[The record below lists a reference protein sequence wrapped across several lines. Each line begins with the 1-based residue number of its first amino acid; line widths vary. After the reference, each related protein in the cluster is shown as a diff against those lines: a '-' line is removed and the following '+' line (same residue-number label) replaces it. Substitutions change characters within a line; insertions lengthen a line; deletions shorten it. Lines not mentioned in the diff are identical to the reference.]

1 MAGTSAPRVPYCR
14 DLTPLGERLAS
25 RLYTAHSDR
34 LGHPVT
40 VTVYPTVADEVARR
54 RFDGAASSAQ
64 RLAAHPN
71 VLTIYD
77 WGHAD
82 DGRPWVVTDP
92 QPPETID
99 TLLRAQGPL
108 AVEQALRIGVLVAGA
123 LETAHRAGV
132 VHGDLSPARL
142 VLDPQGEP
150 LVADIGLAEFGDF
163 PGFGALHNP
172 IRYFAP
178 PEVLER
184 TGMSPAS
191 DAYALAAT
199 VYALLAG
206 GAPHEKP
213 ADITDSNASLLLR
226 ILQIQVPPIA
236 RPGEDIDGVE
246 AAIVPA
252 LAHAAERRPPVLDL
266 AWSLQAVQRT
276 LGLTLVEPVVLALG
290 DPGRSTPLAA
300 EPEATPA
307 GPREPDDVPLR
318 NAGPRPGPATAP
330 TGVPG
335 PAGAPGPGL
344 VHLFSDTPPDF
355 TNGGRDAT
363 ATHWATGLRPAGPA
377 RATGPADRGSEMQPR
392 PPDPPSR
399 PAEPGPHP
407 RPQRPGPPHRPEEP
421 QRPMEPYRPNDPY
434 SPDEPHPPAAASGG
448 TWAPSN
454 GHRPNGHTPAPPSG
468 TAPAWLNG
476 GGNDV
481 GQAATA
487 RNDGEPGRV
496 QRPPRDRAPGPE
508 PPGRPVRHDHGPPGG
523 DTGRR
528 VRGPRAPVGSD
539 TAPTGRDPSAVPA
552 IVPRG
557 RRPDELRSQPGP
569 SPDAGRHAP
578 LVAAG
583 SAPVGAFPGERTRT
597 GSALERA
604 RQARVRRYAASGAG
618 RPAPDDRAAAA
629 PVKDA
634 SSPASGGA
642 LAAPVIVL
650 IVVVVLLTLGVAYM
664 VITGD
669 GTSKPVDEQ
678 PGASTPRVPTS
689 VHQA

>member
-1 MAGTSAPRVPYCR
+1 MAGTSAPRVPHCR
-14 DLTPLGERLAS
+14 DLTPLAERLAS
-25 RLYTAHSDR
+25 RLYSGHSDR

-40 VTVYPTVADEVARR
+40 VTVYPTVADGKVRR
-54 RFDGAASSAQ
+54 RFDGAASAAQ

-92 QPPETID
+92 QPAETID

-108 AVEQALRIGVLVAGA
+108 AVEQSLRIGVLVAGA

-142 VLDPQGEP
+142 LLDRQGEP
-150 LVADIGLAEFGDF
+150 LVADIGLAEFSDF

-184 TGMSPAS
+184 TQVSPAS
-191 DAYALAAT
+191 DAYSLAAT

-213 ADITDSNASLLLR
+213 ADVTDSNASLLLR
-226 ILQIQVPPIA
+226 ILQIRVPPIS
-236 RPGEDIDGVE
+236 RHGENIDGVE

-290 DPGRSTPLAA
+290 HPGRAAPLAA
-300 EPEATPA
+300 EPEAAPASPQEPDEVPPRYA
-307 GPREPDDVPLR
+307 GPQ
-318 NAGPRPGPATAP
+318 
-330 TGVPG
+330 PG
-335 PAGAPGPGL
+335 PAGAPAGGPRPAGAPGPAL
-344 VHLFSDTPPDF
+344 IHLFSDTPPDF
-355 TNGGRDAT
+355 TNRGRDAT
-363 ATHWATGLRPAGPA
+363 APHWATGLRHSARPAP
-377 RATGPADRGSEMQPR
+377 ATGPADRGSGMEPR
-392 PPDPPSR
+392 PPDPPRR
-399 PAEPGPHP
+399 PVEPGPHP
-407 RPQRPGPPHRPEEP
+407 RRRRPGQPHRPDEP
-421 QRPMEPYRPNDPY
+421 RRPMEPYRPTDPF
-434 SPDEPHPPAAASGG
+434 SPDDPHPPAAANSG
-448 TWAPSN
+448 TRAPSN
-454 GHRPNGHTPAPPSG
+454 GHRPNGHTPAPPIG
-468 TAPAWLNG
+468 TAPA
-476 GGNDV
+476 
-481 GQAATA
+481 A
-487 RNDGEPGRV
+487 RG
-496 QRPPRDRAPGPE
+496 
-508 PPGRPVRHDHGPPGG
+508 
-523 DTGRR
+523 
-528 VRGPRAPVGSD
+528 
-539 TAPTGRDPSAVPA
+539 PSAVPA

-557 RRPDELRSQPGP
+557 RRPEELRTQPGP

-578 LVAAG
+578 FVAAG
-583 SAPVGAFPGERTRT
+583 SARAGAFPADERTRT

-604 RQARVRRYAASGAG
+604 RQARMRRYAAPGAD
-618 RPAPDDRAAAA
+618 RPDPHDRVTAS

-634 SSPASGGA
+634 SSPATGGA

-678 PGASTPRVPTS
+678 PGASTPSVPAS